1 MLDEA
6 GLAGLVVVGGHQQA
20 GVGAGVLGVLG
31 QVDGGGGV
39 VAARAGDDFD
49 PVVHPLDAEFHRGDV
64 LPDGHG
70 G

>member
-1 MLDEA
+1 MMAE
-6 GLAGLVVVGGHQQA
+6 A